1 MIFSDFTNKTK
12 LYLKSLRYLKN
23 YASFDVYLPTG
34 WVVPKKYVEG
44 IEIIKQ
50 DNSDRDNFAVYS
62 FVVPNETEQIN
73 GLETALDNVIKHN
86 REREEKEKLFKE
98 KIQELKNIFET
109 KDVDSLKRLYFDV
122 NENTSLLL
130 DDEERIEDGKS
141 EGTEGHDDV
150 VQEREA

>member
-12 LYLKSLRYLKN
+12 QYLKSLRYLKD
-23 YASFDVYLPTG
+23 YASFDLYLPTG
-34 WVVPKKYVEG
+34 WVVPKKYVDG

-50 DNSDRDNFAVYS
+50 DGSDRPNFSVYS
-62 FVVPNETEQIN
+62 FVVQNEIEQIK

-86 REREEKEKLFKE
+86 REREEKERLFKE
-98 KIQELKNIFET
+98 KIQELKSLFET

-122 NENTSLLL
+122 NENTTLLL
-130 DDEERIEDGKS
+130 DDEEQIENGKS